1 MSEPWV
7 TMSSNTFSQV
17 KEEKTSPTKRGGSA
31 PFHPVLLQPRFPQ
44 PLMAIPTQPHAP
56 GMPHRMPTIEEF
68 APLCNKNGRIGIYT
82 KEVSIALLCCL
93 CDSHRMTVETAGTRG
108 AYPTLP

>member
-7 TMSSNTFSQV
+7 MMSSSTF
-17 KEEKTSPTKRGGSA
+17 GSSKDDRPS

-56 GMPHRMPTIEEF
+56 GMPLRMPTIEEL
-68 APLCNKNGRIGIYT
+68 APICNRNGRIGIYT
-82 KEVSIALLCCL
+82 KDVRLDIDIYQIIPQYALN
-93 CDSHRMTVETAGTRG
+93 RI
-108 AYPTLP
+108 

>member
-17 KEEKTSPTKRGGSA
+17 KEEKDSPAKRGSA
-31 PFHPVLLQPRFPQ
+31 PFHPALLQPRFPQ

-68 APLCNKNGRIGIYT
+68 APLCNTNGRIGIYT
-82 KEVSIALLCCL
+82 KEVSVAHFCRM
-93 CDSHRMTVETAGTRG
+93 CDSYLMSDENAGTG
-108 AYPTLP
+108 GTYSALS